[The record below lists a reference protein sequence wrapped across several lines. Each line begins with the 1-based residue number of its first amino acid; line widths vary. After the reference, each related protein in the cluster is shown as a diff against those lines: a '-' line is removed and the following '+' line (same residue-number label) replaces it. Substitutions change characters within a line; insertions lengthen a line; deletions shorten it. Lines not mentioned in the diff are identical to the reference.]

1 MDTKFV
7 VALIACFV
15 VLILIRILAKQ
26 KNPLGRIARGFWNI
40 NFKIAAVIPFCG
52 WMTRFIIADTEQE
65 KAAKEMYREAGRK
78 VDNAAYDNL
87 EKSVRR
93 QQEEQERERIKLEE
107 RQRMEREI
115 TSRLKDKSLPVHV
128 HENTVDIGEQT
139 YTLDEIK
146 NKFRLK

>member
-1 MDTKFV
+1 MDAKFV
-7 VALIACFV
+7 VALIVCLV
-15 VLILIRILAKQ
+15 VVVLIRILAKQ

-40 NFKIAAVIPFCG
+40 SFKFVSFIPFFG
-52 WMTRFIIADTEQE
+52 WMSHFIIADTEQE
-65 KAAKEMYREAGRK
+65 KAAKEKYQEVGRK
-78 VDNAAYDNL
+78 VDNAAYDNM
-87 EKSVRR
+87 EKRARR

-128 HENTVDIGEQT
+128 HENTVDIGDQT
-139 YTLDEIK
+139 YTMDEIK